1 MTSDIAS
8 RIPALE
14 LVEETLATIPG
25 LRVSLKQINPS
36 TLRTADLPV
45 AVLTFGR
52 STRESE
58 NVQVSSFSQVAQL
71 DAITYLQAG
80 ASALVVEQFV
90 VQFAEKIDGIANE
103 PGRPYVLELTEIDVG
118 IDPAAK
124 LPSVGFSITVI
135 IQSGS

>member
-1 MTSDIAS
+1 MTTDIAS

-14 LVEETLATIPG
+14 EVERTLSTIPG
-25 LRVSLKQINPS
+25 LQVTLKQINPS
-36 TLRTADLPV
+36 TLRTADLPI
-45 AVLTFGR
+45 AVMTFGR
-52 STRESE
+52 STRESK

-71 DAITYLQAG
+71 DVLVYLQSG
-80 ASALVVEQFV
+80 ASAMVVEEFV
-90 VQFAEKIDGIANE
+90 AKFAAKIDSIANE

-135 IQSGS
+135 IQNGS

>member
-1 MTSDIAS
+1 MPSDIAS

-14 LVEETLATIPG
+14 EVERTLSTIPG
-25 LRVSLKQINPS
+25 LQVTLKQINPS
-36 TLRTADLPV
+36 TLRTADLPI
-45 AVLTFGR
+45 AVMTFGR
-52 STRESE
+52 STRESH

-71 DAITYLQAG
+71 DVLVYLQSG

-90 VQFAEKIDGIANE
+90 VKFAAKVDGIANE

-124 LPSVGFSITVI
+124 LPSVGFSISVI
-135 IQSGS
+135 IQSS